1 MKKLI
6 SITLLV
12 FFLFQS
18 GFAQSKFSA
27 GLMGTLFGN
36 TNVNNKLTKAK
47 NPLGYGLIIDYALNE
62 NVNVALTGEYFKN
75 DIEGITGKEI
85 DFRTN
90 LSVYI
95 TPIIFDSI
103 RPYFSAGVVNT
114 YRKFDYNGSISD
126 ETKNIFNS
134 RIGAGINYYL
144 NKYVDLNLDLGL
156 YNDGLYFVGWSSSV
170 GFRYVLSH

>member
-1 MKKLI
+1 MKKLV

-12 FFLFQS
+12 FLLLQT

-27 GLMGTLFGN
+27 GLVGTLFGN
-36 TNVNNKLTKAK
+36 TNDNNKLTKAK
-47 NPLGYGLIIDYALNE
+47 NPFGYGLIIGYALNE

-75 DIEGITGKEI
+75 DFEGITGKEI

-90 LSVYI
+90 LSTYI
-95 TPIIFDSI
+95 TPILFDGI
-103 RPYFSAGVVNT
+103 RPYFSAGVVYTN
-114 YRKFDYNGSISD
+114 RKFDYNGFISA
-126 ETKNIFNS
+126 ETKNIINS
-134 RIGAGINYYL
+134 RIGAGINYSL

-170 GFRYVLSH
+170 GFRYVLAD